1 MEYNRTAILSYQL
14 KELTLR
20 RLTRNEFFN
29 RLQLIKTVEPITD
42 RAFAKAE
49 DERWRNENQEPH
61 GQPWHVSFHAS
72 QFPGDDPLAC
82 PRQALYRMMNVP
94 EQSPFSRKS
103 RHLMSIGKIVEYEL
117 VNAWHRAGILLSA
130 PPDEEVQT
138 GFQYPEVWLTGSV
151 DSVIEIDGRAV
162 PVEIKTK
169 GKEHIEEMLVG
180 KRGPDDR
187 HISQL
192 KVQIALAARENLW
205 PDKKPITHGFLYYAS
220 RDDPTKTAEFR
231 VDLDDHF
238 FDAGIDKLRQ
248 WRAYF
253 EEGVLP
259 SINPSK
265 RHPMGWR
272 WSYQP
277 CQWCP
282 FKKACQEDHKE
293 GIDDLMES
301 NAVYKAGRIRD
312 DYDAELA
319 RLKVLARWKD
329 KKHGTD

>member
-1 MEYNRTAILSYQL
+1 MNELTFNKVGVLSYRLQDTML
-14 KELTLR
+14 K

-29 RLQLIKTVEPITD
+29 RLQLIKTIEPITKE
-42 RAFAKAE
+42 AFLKAE
-49 DERWRNENQEPH
+49 DIRWRTELQEPH

-82 PRQALYRMMNVP
+82 PRQALYRMMNAP
-94 EQSPFSRKS
+94 EQTPFSQKS
-103 RHLMSIGKIVEYEL
+103 RFLMSIGKAVEYEL
-117 VNAWHRAGILLSA
+117 VSGWYRAGILLSA
-130 PPDEEVQT
+130 PPDEDVQT
-138 GFQYPEVWLTGSV
+138 GFEYPEVWLTGSV
-151 DSVIEIDGRAV
+151 DSVINIDGRPV

-169 GKEHIEEMLVG
+169 SAEHIEEMMVG
-180 KRGPDDR
+180 KRGPDER

-192 KVQIALAARENLW
+192 KVQIALAKREEMW
-205 PDKKPITHGFLYYAS
+205 PEMKPITHGFLYYAS
-220 RDDPTKTAEFR
+220 RNDPTKTAEFR
-231 VDLDDHF
+231 VDLDEQF

-248 WRAYF
+248 WRAWY

-282 FKKACQEDHKE
+282 FKKSCQEDHKE
-293 GIDDLMES
+293 AVDDLMES
-301 NAVYKAGRIRD
+301 NVVYRAGRIRE
-312 DYDAELA
+312 DYDAETV

-329 KKHGTD
+329 KKK